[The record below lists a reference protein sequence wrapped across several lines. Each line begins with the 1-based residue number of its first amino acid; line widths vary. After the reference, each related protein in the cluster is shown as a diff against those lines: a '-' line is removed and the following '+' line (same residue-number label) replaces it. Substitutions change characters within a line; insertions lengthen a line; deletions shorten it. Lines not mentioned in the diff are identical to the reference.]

1 MSKLNIQKK
10 DVVIFAI
17 ILIVSTILL
26 VFVNNNFRFYTSTI
40 VKINNIEEEKID
52 PITEPNI
59 LGIEE
64 NYYLQKITGTIM
76 NGKDKR
82 KTVLLENERS
92 TSGVVDE
99 KYEKGDYVFV
109 NGNDITGLKRDVYI
123 VIVIIIFVF
132 LLFTIGKFKG
142 LLSIVSVI
150 FNTIIFCIGI
160 KLYTNGLNI
169 ILLILIESIIFT
181 VISLILTNGF
191 NKNTLSAII
200 SVIVSMLVLSLMVL
214 LIVGITKYKNVN
226 FNGMS
231 FLTVPPEAIFTA
243 ELLIGGLG
251 AIMDV
256 CITITSSIK
265 ELIDKDNNIKT
276 KSLINSSRNIG
287 KDIMGTMINVL
298 FFTYLSGCLPIFVLS
313 LRNGV
318 SLTNYIQANFSLELT
333 RFFVGSIGIV
343 LAIPIASLIS
353 IKFYRRGEGK

>member
-1 MSKLNIQKK
+1 MSKFSIQRK
-10 DVVIFAI
+10 DIVIFTI
-17 ILIVSTILL
+17 ILILSTISL
-26 VFVNNNFRFYTSTI
+26 VFVNNNFKFYTSTI
-40 VKINNIEEEKID
+40 VKINSIEEEKID

-64 NYYLQKITGTIM
+64 DYYLQKITGTIM
-76 NGKDKR
+76 NGKDKG
-82 KTVLLENERS
+82 KIISLENERS
-92 TSGVVDE
+92 TSNVVDE
-99 KYEKGDYVFV
+99 KYKKGDYVFV
-109 NGNDITGLKRDVYI
+109 SGNDITGLKRDVYI
-123 VIVIIIFVF
+123 IIVIVIFIF
-132 LLFTIGKFKG
+132 LLFIIGKFKG
-142 LLSIVSVI
+142 LLSIVSVV

-181 VISLILTNGF
+181 IISLILTNGV

-200 SVIVSMLVLSLMVL
+200 SVIASMLVLSIMIL
-214 LIVGITKYKNVN
+214 LIAGITKYKNVN

-265 ELIDKDNNIKT
+265 ELIDKDNNIET
-276 KSLINSSRNIG
+276 RALIKSSRNIG

-333 RFFVGSIGIV
+333 RFLVGSIGIV
-343 LAIPIASLIS
+343 LAIPISSLIS
-353 IKFYRRGEGK
+353 IKFYKRGDAR